1 MKKVYIFA
9 TVMALLTAL
18 SVYLFASSLEKNM
31 HIQDAPSSV
40 VLTVTVDLPE
50 NTVLTQDMLE
60 QKKLPDMAITKGTAK
75 SIEEAV
81 GKITKYPLSAGEQ
94 VILSKLGSIGEEGS
108 GKLSLELPKGYR
120 AVTISVDDVIGVA
133 GFINKGDYV
142 DVISTMS
149 KESVVTTSLLLQ
161 KVKVIRVGSSSPAGQ
176 PPSAKYETVTLSLTP
191 DDAVKLS
198 YAATNGVIRLT
209 LRPLLDN

>member
-9 TVMALLTAL
+9 TVMALLTAF
-18 SVYLFASSLEKNM
+18 SVYLFASSIEQNT

-75 SIEEAV
+75 TIEEAV

-94 VILSKLGSIGEEGS
+94 VILSKLGNIGVEGAE
-108 GKLSLELPKGYR
+108 KLSLELPNGYR
-120 AVTISVDDVIGVA
+120 AITISVDDVIGVA
-133 GFINKGDYV
+133 GYINKGDYV
-142 DVISTMS
+142 DVISTIS
-149 KESVVTTSLLLQ
+149 KDSVVTTSLLLQ
-161 KVKVIRVGSSSPAGQ
+161 KVKVIRVGNSSLNGQ
-176 PPSAKYETVTLSLTP
+176 PPAAKHETVTLSLTP
-191 DDAVKLS
+191 EDTVKLS
-198 YAATNGVIRLT
+198 YAATNGVIRLA